1 MPRRL
6 IDNSRPGDDRWV
18 LSYADFITLLFALF
32 VVMYAV
38 SSVNE
43 EKYQKISDALSDR
56 FINIEP
62 EPADIRPQTPDI
74 LNSGFQ
80 PGQESVNSGISK
92 YGQSSLPEG
101 GSSELEKLL
110 SPLAEKGLVRVSNN
124 KLWLEIELQSGLLFD
139 SGRARLSGEADML
152 LEQLATVLNTS
163 KSPVSVEGY
172 TDNIPVHS
180 DRFSSNWELSAAR
193 AATVARVLAEFGV
206 EPRRLVASG
215 YGEHRPLYSNRTE
228 QGRLRNRRVMLVV
241 ARDQSIRRLV
251 SAYGGELLSNKSI
264 GEMLK
269 QVPQEAETT
278 PVIEQTET
286 ERGGI
291 LYRQADVEAE

>member
-6 IDNSRPGDDRWV
+6 LDNSRPGEDRWV

-43 EKYQKISDALSDR
+43 EKYQKVSDALSDR

-62 EPADIRPQTPDI
+62 EPSDTRSQAPDI

-80 PGQESVNSGISK
+80 PGQESVNSGISQHA
-92 YGQSSLPEG
+92 QSSPPEG
-101 GSSELEKLL
+101 GISELEKLL
-110 SPLAEKGLVRVSNN
+110 SPLAEKGLAKVSDN
-124 KLWLEIELQSGLLFD
+124 KLWLEIELQSGLLFA
-139 SGRARLSGEADML
+139 SGNAQLSDEADML
-152 LEQLATVLNTS
+152 LEQLAIILNTS

-172 TDNIPVHS
+172 TDNVPVRS
-180 DRFSSNWELSAAR
+180 ERFSSNWELSAAR

-251 SAYGGELLSNKSI
+251 SAYGGDLLSKESI
-264 GEMLK
+264 DAMLQ